1 MLNVYGDGQNEFTDV
16 VGSLDYGY
24 FYSPECNYV
33 RSCIIPS
40 QVTVNGQVRLSLY
53 KGNAMIIGRS
63 SPETLY
69 SAELASMDTNEGFS
83 PEATSGFIETS
94 AIRMKSYGLSQT
106 KKGLGGV
113 DRQSAYALNK

>member
-1 MLNVYGDGQNEFTDV
+1 M
-16 VGSLDYGY
+16 
-24 FYSPECNYV
+24 
-33 RSCIIPS
+33 PS

-69 SAELASMDTNEGFS
+69 NAELASMDTNEGFS

-94 AIRMKSYGLSQT
+94 AIRIKSYGLSQM

-113 DRQSAYALNK
+113 DRDHAYALNK